1 MIKTIDK
8 YIFRELLTPF
18 LYSLAVLTMIFLVNF
33 IIRAMDRILG
43 KGLSFFVILE
53 YIVLNLAWILA
64 LAIPLSVLVAVL
76 LAYGRLA
83 TDHEVTAMRSGGI
96 SLPRIMAPALIFG
109 ILVGS
114 FTLFFNTSILPDV
127 NHRARLLGS
136 DIYRKRPDL
145 DIVPGYFIDD
155 LPDYNIRVNEVTED
169 GLKGVV
175 IFSKSNQREQVSIFA
190 ESGRTN
196 TVGGQIIFT
205 LYNGEKHLLD
215 LDKLDDYQREY
226 FDSTRLTVKVSN
238 LELRRRESAVRGDR
252 EMTPAMM
259 YKRIE
264 ENGERFD
271 RTIAR
276 MLSIRLNS
284 PLFDGD
290 SSVDM
295 IAVMDTLQRIPVT
308 DQITINARTRVWNRT
323 VDKLESQERLLDS
336 YLKQVNK
343 YQVEIHKK
351 YAMAVTCLV
360 FVLVGVPL
368 GIMTRKSSGT
378 IGVAIGMFFIYWAAL
393 IAGEELADRRMMDP
407 VLAMWAP
414 NALMA
419 IVGLW
424 INLQVSRE
432 RTVINLL
439 WLKTIFNPAEWRIFA
454 KDNSSSSKHLHE

>member
-18 LYSLAVLTMIFLVNF
+18 FYSLLVLTMIFLVNF

-53 YIVLNLAWILA
+53 YIALNLAWILA

-96 SLPRIMAPALIFG
+96 SLPRVMMPALVFA
-109 ILVGS
+109 LFVGS
-114 FTLFFNTSILPDV
+114 FTFYFNTSILPDV

-136 DIYRKRPDL
+136 DIYRKRPDM

-155 LPDYNIRVNEVTED
+155 LPDYNIRVNEVTET
-169 GLKGVV
+169 GLQGVI
-175 IFSKSNQREQVSIFA
+175 IFSKSNLREQVSIFA
-190 ESGRTN
+190 ESGRTE
-196 TVGGQIIFT
+196 TAGGQIIFT

-226 FDSTRLTVKVSN
+226 FDSTRLTVKVNN
-238 LELRRRESAVRGDR
+238 LELKRRESAVRGDR

-259 YKRIE
+259 YQRIE
-264 ENGERFD
+264 DNKGRYQ
-271 RTIAR
+271 RTIDR
-276 MLSIRLNS
+276 MLNIRVNS

-290 SSVDM
+290 SLVDM
-295 IAVMDTLQRIPVT
+295 VAVMDTIRRIPVNKAE
-308 DQITINARTRVWNRT
+308 TIKARTRAWNRT
-323 VDKLESQERLLDS
+323 IDKLESQERLLNS
-336 YLKQVNK
+336 YLKQINK
-343 YQVEIHKK
+343 YLVEIHKK
-351 YAMAVTCLV
+351 YAMAVTCIV

-393 IAGEELADRRMMDP
+393 ITGEELADRRMVDP

-414 NALMA
+414 NGIMA

-424 INLQVSRE
+424 ISYQVSRE
-432 RTVINLL
+432 RTVINIL
-439 WLKTIFNPAEWRIFA
+439 WLKTIFNPFNWQIFSA
-454 KDNSSSSKHLHE
+454 KKT